1 MTPRATALAAALLLA
16 LAVAGCGGGGKRL
29 YPVEGAVTYEDGA
42 PAVELAGGTV
52 SLESVEDLSNAAGEI
67 QKDGTFHVRT
77 PLRGDGAAA
86 GTYRV
91 LVQPAEGRRG
101 NPIDAKYGRYN
112 TSGIEI
118 TVKDQPN
125 TVEIKVQRS
134 KGK

>member
-1 MTPRATALAAALLLA
+1 MTPRAALAATLLLT
-16 LAVAGCGGGGKRL
+16 LAVAGCGGGGGKRL
-29 YPVEGAVTYEDGA
+29 YPVEGTVKYEDGS

-77 PLRGDGAAA
+77 PLRGDGAPA

-101 NPIDAKYGRYN
+101 NPIDAKYGRYA

-118 TVKDQPN
+118 TVKDEPN
-125 TVEIKVQRS
+125 KVEVKVQR